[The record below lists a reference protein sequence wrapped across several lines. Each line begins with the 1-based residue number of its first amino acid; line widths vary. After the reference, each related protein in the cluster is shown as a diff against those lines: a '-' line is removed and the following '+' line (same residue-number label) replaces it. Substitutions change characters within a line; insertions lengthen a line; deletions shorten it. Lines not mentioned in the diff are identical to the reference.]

1 MGAKEQAGTAG
12 RILLDTRSGALRVKK
27 QTEAEKARQEEE
39 AKKKAEEEAKKK
51 AEAENKNNP
60 QQGQGNGNA

>member
-1 MGAKEQAGTAG
+1 MSNLAIKTNYFNYLYNAKEE
-12 RILLDTRSGALRVKK
+12 LRVKK